1 MPPPIVEGRVSEA
14 GGAGAAFAQVTLAQG
29 DHVQVVRTRPDGWF
43 RFRAF
48 QGAGTLTVKLPQGWT
63 APALTR
69 EVGPALRGDVI
80 RADFLATARRVLRGG
95 LLVDGAP
102 LREVR
107 ISAGPAS
114 ASPDARGLF
123 VLEGLRGGVVDV
135 RVDAPPLAGR
145 VELPAGPADVAR
157 DVSVSVPDF
166 GSLRVSRVPQDSFER
181 PISDW
186 LASKRLGGPEVGRME
201 RLPALVGLERA
212 CARRHPLVG
221 EEGAGNPPVRI
232 ARGRRW
238 RARTAQRRPSGGRF
252 LRGARAAQWRR
263 VAGRSPDPR
272 LCRGGARLRADHP
285 PAAAGE

>member
-1 MPPPIVEGRVSEA
+1 MTFLFCAVLAAAMPPPIVEGRVSEA

-48 QGAGTLTVKLPQGWT
+48 EGAGTLTVKLPQGWT
-63 APALTR
+63 AEALTR

-80 RADFLATARRVLRGG
+80 RADFLATARRVLRGR
-95 LLVDGAP
+95 LLVAGAP
-102 LREVR
+102 LPEVR
-107 ISAGPAS
+107 LSAGPAS
-114 ASPDARGLF
+114 ASTDARGLF
-123 VLEGLRGGVVDV
+123 VLEGLPGGVVDV

-186 LASKRLGGPEVGRME
+186 LASKRLGVPEIGRME
-201 RLPALVGLERA
+201 RLAALVGLDPAFRLAMVAPSREA
-212 CARRHPLVG
+212 
-221 EEGAGNPPVRI
+221 
-232 ARGRRW
+232 ARG
-238 RARTAQRRPSGGRF
+238 AQ
-252 LRGARAAQWRR
+252 
-263 VAGRSPDPR
+263 
-272 LCRGGARLRADHP
+272 
-285 PAAAGE
+285 AAAVLQRYLTGPALVPRERVLFAVAEFTKPGHLELLLTRIEEPR